1 MCCWTSGLAEGK
13 TVTIDHYNGM
23 FLIREEH
30 IERAFSDHT
39 SVNRFVVS
47 EAILKCL
54 QLIESYNGK
63 NSVLYGYNTD
73 GIYIS
78 NPKMSLRNKK
88 DIKFSTQ
95 KIGKAYVTDSK
106 LTYFE
111 KHYKENMTSGPEYK
125 ESSKEC
131 IFTGQA
137 GSGKTTK
144 LCNMVIAEEN
154 PLVLSFTNKA
164 VENVKKRL
172 IRMGMEKKKTN
183 NICYAFDS
191 YFCQW
196 KGRDINS
203 LKDKTL

>member
-111 KHYKENMTSGPEYK
+111 KHYRENMTSGPEYK

-183 NICYAFDS
+183 N
-191 YFCQW
+191 
-196 KGRDINS
+196 
-203 LKDKTL
+203 